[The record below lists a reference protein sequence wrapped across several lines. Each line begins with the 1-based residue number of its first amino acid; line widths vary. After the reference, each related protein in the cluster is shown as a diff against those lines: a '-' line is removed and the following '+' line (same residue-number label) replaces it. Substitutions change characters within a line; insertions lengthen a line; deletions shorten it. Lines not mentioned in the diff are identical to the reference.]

1 MNRRDQKADPARVAV
16 FFGLFAALTA
26 FPAVSG
32 AQNGSTARPDWSR
45 IRGVNYIPSY
55 ARSSSDMWQNY
66 DADTVDRELGFVKG
80 LGLNSVRVFLHF
92 YPYEK
97 NPAGALAVFGDFLN
111 RCRRHGLTVLPVFFD
126 SCGLDPRPDAVEM
139 SAADAYA
146 HFIQDPALPSQT
158 RKRLEAVY
166 REFAL
171 GRGKAVRVPIGKT
184 TPVDVFIWRWWSPSP
199 GYASLGREHWPALE
213 RYVAAALAR
222 GAGSPEIIAWEI
234 MNEPGTLMDLP
245 AGVCR
250 QEAESRLD
258 GFLAHFSDFIRKR
271 AGPVPMTIGAE
282 NLDRMKRHEALVEL
296 LSIHSYDEPAE
307 LKAELEA
314 ATEWAN
320 QKRKPLLI
328 TECLANTRNWLT
340 VFAEE
345 RLATDEGQLD
355 HYRRIL
361 PLLMDSGLGWYSWG
375 FVSGQMF
382 GTFTHIVHPD
392 GYRRPAAMFLEETLR
407 AAQR

>member
-1 MNRRDQKADPARVAV
+1 MNRIYRKSDPGCIAAILGFLVALASCPS
-16 FFGLFAALTA
+16 GPAAQG
-26 FPAVSG
+26 G
-32 AQNGSTARPDWSR
+32 AAAHPDWAK

-55 ARSSSDMWQNY
+55 ARGSIEMWEQY
-66 DADTVDRELGFVKG
+66 DAATVDRELGFAKG
-80 LGLNSVRVFLHF
+80 LGLNSVRVYLHSQAF
-92 YPYEK
+92 EK
-97 NPAGALAVFGDFLN
+97 DPAGTLAAFSDLLE
-111 RCRRHGLTVLPVFFD
+111 RCRTHELTVLPVFFD

-139 SAADAYA
+139 SAGEAYWR
-146 HFIQDPALPSQT
+146 FLKDPGLSGQT
-158 RKRLEAVY
+158 RRWLESVY

-171 GRGKAVRVPIGKT
+171 GRGKAVRVPVGKT
-184 TPVDVFIWRWWSPSP
+184 TPVDVFIWRWWTPSP
-199 GYASLGREHWPALE
+199 GYGLLGPECWPALE
-213 RYVAAALAR
+213 KYVEAIMSR
-222 GAGSPEIIAWEI
+222 GSGRAEIIAWEV

-245 AGVCR
+245 AGVSR
-250 QEAESRLD
+250 QEAETRLD
-258 GFLAHFSDFIRKR
+258 GFLAHFSDFVRKR
-271 AGPVPMTIGAE
+271 AGPVPITIGAE

-296 LSIHSYDEPAE
+296 LSIHSYDDAQE
-307 LKAELEA
+307 LKAELDA
-314 ATEWAN
+314 ARAWSV

-361 PLLMDSGLGWYSWG
+361 PVLMESGLGWYSWG

-382 GTFTHIVHPD
+382 GTFTHIIHPD

-407 AAQR
+407 NAHQ